1 MFNIGGSEMVVLGIL
16 ALLVF
21 GPEGLPGVI
30 KTVMRTVHAFRQAAA
45 DFQHEVKTAL
55 DDENVKRDQ
64 LQRQRA
70 PLPEEEELPVGN
82 QEDGQASEAPPET
95 DEESPIEDDV
105 AEFPVVIENEVA
117 VETETFLEPEVV
129 EPELEPSEP
138 VLAAATREP
147 VSEEAESEVAVL
159 PATDEE
165 KATVDPSPADDED
178 GPSLPMAT
186 RKRAE

>member
-55 DDENVKRDQ
+55 DDENIRRDQ
-64 LQRQRA
+64 LQRQRKPPADEAESATDQENQQA
-70 PLPEEEELPVGN
+70 PNP
-82 QEDGQASEAPPET
+82 QQDSESLVR
-95 DEESPIEDDV
+95 ESDDRA
-105 AEFPVVIENEVA
+105 AEFPVMVENEATIQESVA
-117 VETETFLEPEVV
+117 EQVP
-129 EPELEPSEP
+129 EPSEP
-138 VLAAATREP
+138 AP
-147 VSEEAESEVAVL
+147 VQAS
-159 PATDEE
+159 PATDEPVPEDNAVSATEE
-165 KATVDPSPADDED
+165 KNASPVDPSPAEDDDD

-186 RKRAE
+186 RKRTE